1 MLRTNHILSLKH
13 LAYFKN
19 TFGSSEELTS
29 DKVTSSAVTQ
39 STFKSE
45 RKDYSRAIYR
55 IVLFTLSSGLS
66 KLTMERLLNQRGLYR
81 KRARAIMKKTVSSKT
96 MGDDS
101 IDVVSHD

>member
-55 IVLFTLSSGLS
+55 IVLFTFIWSFKVNNG
-66 KLTMERLLNQRGLYR
+66 E
-81 KRARAIMKKTVSSKT
+81 
-96 MGDDS
+96 
-101 IDVVSHD
+101 VVESAWAVP

>member
-1 MLRTNHILSLKH
+1 

-45 RKDYSRAIYR
+45 RKDQRYSRAIYR
-55 IVLFTLSSGLS
+55 IVLFSLSSGLS